1 MLRMVP
7 NRNLIFSIPGFP
19 QPEYRWM
26 KDGVFISEY
35 SSEHFYKIQNVT
47 KEDTGK
53 YQCYARN
60 TVGVIVSENISLIVA
75 RKSLAYTFLLISYFL
90 MRIESWNYMKQVCG
104 HNYFIWL
111 TMAWNNTRFVI
122 NRF

>member
-1 MLRMVP
+1 
-7 NRNLIFSIPGFP
+7 
-19 QPEYRWM
+19 M

-35 SSEHFYKIQNVT
+35 SFEHFYKIQNVT

-75 RKSLAYTFLLISYFL
+75 RKSLAYTVSYLL
-90 MRIESWNYMKQVCG
+90 Q
-104 HNYFIWL
+104 
-111 TMAWNNTRFVI
+111 
-122 NRF
+122 

>member
-1 MLRMVP
+1 MLRIVP

-90 MRIESWNYMKQVCG
+90 MWIESETTWNKCLYITI
-104 HNYFIWL
+104 FISL
-111 TMAWNNTRFVI
+111 TMAWNDTRFVI